1 MRDIMSLKGTIMSAE
16 LSPELRKA
24 LTAAPNGPLE
34 VIDPVTKKA
43 YVLVSA
49 DLYQRVQALLG
60 DEGDVV
66 RDMSGLLADLAPEDW
81 EDAANYDSPQ
91 P

>member
-1 MRDIMSLKGTIMSAE
+1 MPVE
-16 LSPELRKA
+16 LSPELRQA
-24 LTAAPNGPLE
+24 LSTTPDGPLE

-49 DLYQRVQALLG
+49 DVYQRVQALLG

-66 RDMSGLLADLAPEDW
+66 ADMSAMLAELAPEDW
-81 EDAANYDSPQ
+81 EDAANYD
-91 P
+91 

>member
-1 MRDIMSLKGTIMSAE
+1 MASE
-16 LSPELRKA
+16 LSPELRQA
-24 LTAAPNGPLE
+24 LAASPDGPLE
-34 VIDPVTKKA
+34 LIDPVTNKQ

-49 DLYQRVQALLG
+49 EVYRRVQGLVAD
-60 DEGDVV
+60 DEDAV

-81 EDAANYDSPQ
+81 EDAANYDSPE